1 MVVAQTKIQSTIAT
15 FFFVLRFE
23 FIRKKP
29 AAIVAS
35 VRVLGQIL
43 PYAPKKETDWS
54 IEENDEI
61 AETINK
67 KIIGMSSGL
76 LVKTVLFSSIILTD
90 QMRKPIALKIRTA
103 VNLLYSKNSVVDGRK
118 NRGATRAIRAI
129 VASVNVWENL
139 RKFSFMILHL
149 FFLNSLRRL

>member
-1 MVVAQTKIQSTIAT
+1 MAKREAIVVANTKIHSTILT
-15 FFFVLRFE
+15 LFLVLRLE

-67 KIIGMSSGL
+67 IIIGISSGL
-76 LVKTVLFSSIILTD
+76 LVKIALFSRIILTD
-90 QMRKPIALKIRTA
+90 QIRKPTIVKMRTA
-103 VNLLYSKNSVVDGRK
+103 VNLLYSKNSVVVGRK
-118 NRGATRAIRAI
+118 NRGITRAIRAM
-129 VASVNVWENL
+129 VKTVNVL
-139 RKFSFMILHL
+139 DSFRKFSFISTPY
-149 FFLNSLRRL
+149 FI

>member
-15 FFFVLRFE
+15 FFLVFRFE

-35 VRVLGQIL
+35 VRALGQIL
-43 PYAPKKETDWS
+43 PYAPKNETDWS
-54 IEENDEI
+54 MEENDEI

-76 LVKTVLFSSIILTD
+76 LVNTVLFSSIILTD
-90 QMRKPIALKIRTA
+90 QIRKPTIVKMRTA
-103 VNLLYSKNSVVDGRK
+103 VNLLYSKNSVVVGRK
-118 NRGATRAIRAI
+118 NKGIARAIRLTMKM
-129 VASVNVWENL
+129 VNVL
-139 RKFSFMILHL
+139 DSFRKFSFMIV
-149 FFLNSLRRL
+149 RLGKGLAFAW